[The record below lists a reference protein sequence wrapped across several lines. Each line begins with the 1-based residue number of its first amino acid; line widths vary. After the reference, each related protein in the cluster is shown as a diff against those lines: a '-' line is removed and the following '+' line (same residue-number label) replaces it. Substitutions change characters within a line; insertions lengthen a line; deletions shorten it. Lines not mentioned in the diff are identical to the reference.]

1 MLRISVE
8 DATPQHYGEEY
19 HLSVLIFSNTEFRR
33 YLENLRRVVL
43 ELFPRVDTAH
53 FELVAEPPRLGA
65 VPGLNAQRGVFQFCV
80 LGCKKRRS
88 WRSVWMCQISV

>member
-1 MLRISVE
+1 MSFSVE
-8 DATPQHYGEEY
+8 DATPQQYGEEY

-53 FELVAEPPRLGA
+53 FELVAEPSRLGA

-80 LGCKKRRS
+80 LGCKKKRS